1 MDQLNHFCCKN
12 SEAIYPSCYFTEI
25 CTLLFNTVNILEH
38 KIKPVLS
45 EEGEELFLKRRT
57 MVKMTIIEMEGDV

>member
-1 MDQLNHFCCKN
+1 MDQLNLFCCNN

-45 EEGEELFLKRRT
+45 EEGEELFLKGRT
-57 MVKMTIIEMEGDV
+57 MVKMAIIEMEGDV

>member
-1 MDQLNHFCCKN
+1 MDQLNLFCCKN